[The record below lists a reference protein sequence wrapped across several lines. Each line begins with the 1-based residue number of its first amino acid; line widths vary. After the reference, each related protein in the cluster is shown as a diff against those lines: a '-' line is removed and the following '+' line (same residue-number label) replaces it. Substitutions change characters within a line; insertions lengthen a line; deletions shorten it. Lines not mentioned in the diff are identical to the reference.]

1 MITDLLGKHV
11 QTAERAEDWKDAIRM
26 AAAPLLENGSIRA
39 SYIDAMIHNV
49 EVNGPYIVIY
59 AGCGDAAFPRGRRCF
74 ENGYIHSEAEGW
86 CRISSGQ
93 YRTSDYCFIRQ

>member
-49 EVNGPYIVIY
+49 EVNGPYIV
-59 AGCGDAAFPRGRRCF
+59 
-74 ENGYIHSEAEGW
+74 
-86 CRISSGQ
+86 
-93 YRTSDYCFIRQ
+93 